1 LSQRLRKDLLF
12 NTILNVL
19 TKAVSY
25 FSYAIIAYIWGA
37 KLITDI
43 YYLGNSYVSAASGI
57 FVIIISSIFST
68 VFVRVRLNNSLIEA
82 RKFAGSF
89 IAFIILPVVVIS
101 FLGYL
106 YSTFLF
112 AFVSKIRLDQIEANR
127 TTLSIFS
134 IVMLMTVVIEFYKTY
149 LQSLNHFIVV
159 AWGYLLQAILFLV
172 ILFSSN
178 KILGNN
184 SLVVSLSCSMFIQI
198 LLLTIY
204 VFNKKIWP
212 LVSFRLTNI
221 HKTMISVG
229 IPLLIAHVLTL
240 FVTYFIDYLASGY
253 PAGYLTTIKY
263 AQLIAFLPGLLFF
276 TPLLDVISVRLSEL
290 YHTDVKQMVDK
301 FLDFQS
307 IVILVLMPVMCFFI
321 FFRDDIVKILFLRG
335 SFSVNNVIQT
345 SAILMIYSITI
356 VTTSL
361 LQIISR
367 LYYIMQK
374 TVWSSIYAVIFQSC
388 TLMCCYIFSKYFG
401 FWGLP
406 IGKVFVDLLI
416 VLPISYWLISKYVN
430 GFNAKQIFVYFLKIL
445 LLNLFLSFLI
455 FIIIHKLFSISGY
468 SKSIN
473 ESFFL
478 IFLRTTISFILFCCL
493 YFFALIK
500 IKNQYALNLYAH
512 LKFKFL
518 SNLNLIKE
526 NE

>member
-1 LSQRLRKDLLF
+1 MSQTLRKNLLF

-19 TKAVSY
+19 TKAISY

-37 KLITDI
+37 KSITDI
-43 YYLGNSYVSAASGI
+43 YYLGNSYVLAASGI
-57 FVIIISSIFST
+57 FVIIISSTFPT
-68 VFVRVRLNNSLIEA
+68 VFVKVRLSNSLLEA
-82 RKFAGSF
+82 RKFAGTF
-89 IAFIILPVVVIS
+89 IAFIILPVIVIS
-101 FLGYL
+101 LLGYL
-106 YSTFLF
+106 YSTFIF
-112 AFVSKIRLDQIEANR
+112 EFISKISFDQIQANSR
-127 TTLSIFS
+127 SLSIFS
-134 IVMLMTVVIEFYKTY
+134 IVILMIVVIEFYKSY

-159 AWGYLLQAILFLV
+159 ASGYLLQAISFIV

-184 SLVVSLSCSMFIQI
+184 TLVVSLSCSMFVQI

-204 VFNKKIWP
+204 IFNNKIWP
-212 LVSFRLTNI
+212 LISFRLTHI
-221 HKTMISVG
+221 HKSMIFVG
-229 IPLLIAHVLTL
+229 IPLLVAHVLTL

-290 YHTDVKQMVDK
+290 YHTDFKQMVDR
-301 FLDFQS
+301 FIEFQA
-307 IVILVLMPVMCFFI
+307 IVITVLMPVMCFFF

-335 SFSVNNVIQT
+335 SFSINNVNQT
-345 SAILMIYSITI
+345 SEILMIYAITI
-356 VTTSL
+356 VSTSL

-367 LYYIMQK
+367 VYYIIQK

-401 FWGLP
+401 FLGLP

-473 ESFFL
+473 ESLFL
-478 IFLRTTISFILFCCL
+478 TFLRITVSLFLFCCF

-500 IKNQYALNLYAH
+500 IKNQYALNLYSY